1 MLGGVWALQKGMLVD
16 ADVVVVP
23 LIVDEA
29 STDLVAAA
37 AAAVSAAAVSAATV
51 TFDSVDSFRPW

>member
-1 MLGGVWALQKGMLVD
+1 MQKGMLVD

-37 AAAVSAAAVSAATV
+37 AAAAVSAAAVSAATV